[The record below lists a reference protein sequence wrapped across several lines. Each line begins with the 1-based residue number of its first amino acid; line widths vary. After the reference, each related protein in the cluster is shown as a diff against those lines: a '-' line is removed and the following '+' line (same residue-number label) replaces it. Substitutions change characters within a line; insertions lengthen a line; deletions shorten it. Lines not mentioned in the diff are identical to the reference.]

1 MPFALTFLP
10 AGYHHGVH
18 QAEDGATML
27 GLDEE
32 APNGIKEEGSVVSG
46 MVLNTDSLS
55 EAPAAF
61 GDCFP

>member
-1 MPFALTFLP
+1 
-10 AGYHHGVH
+10 
-18 QAEDGATML
+18 ML